1 MNLSATIRSS
11 LLASAIFAATGAI
24 ALAEDA
30 PAAPPPAPATTTA
43 PAATAVP
50 VPGDQGA
57 LPSSRVVATIDGVP
71 ITEFDLAAAEPDM
84 QQALAQFP
92 QDAQMAALVKG
103 VIDIRLMAKAAEAA
117 GLDKEP
123 ETAHL
128 LAYVHDR
135 ALRNAYL
142 TAKLQ
147 AAVTDET
154 LKARYAAAVA
164 KFVPQDELHAEHIL
178 VNTEEEAKAI
188 IAQLDQGGDFAAIAK
203 EKSTDTGS
211 GAAGGDL
218 GFFGQNAPMAK
229 PFVDAAFALEVG
241 QYTKT
246 PVKSDFGFHV
256 IKVLEKRKSS
266 PPSFEESKDG
276 LSRTMAREIIL
287 AEIDK
292 LHAAAKIEI
301 VAPPAA
307 AGEAAPPADAAA
319 PAASSPAPAPAA
331 TGAAPA
337 ATAPATTAP
346 AP

>member
-1 MNLSATIRSS
+1 MNLSATIRST

-30 PAAPPPAPATTTA
+30 PATPPSAPATTTA
-43 PAATAVP
+43 PAATAAP
-50 VPGDQGA
+50 AAGDQGA
-57 LPSSRVVATIDGVP
+57 QPSDRVVATIDGVP
-71 ITEFDLAAAEPDM
+71 ITEFDLAAAEPDL

-92 QDAQMAALVKG
+92 QGAQMAALVKG

-142 TAKLQ
+142 TVKLQ

-154 LKARYAAAVA
+154 LKARYASELA
-164 KFVPQDELHAEHIL
+164 KFVPEDQIHAVHIL

-203 EKSTDTGS
+203 EKSTDKGS

-218 GFFGQNAPMAK
+218 GFFGHGQMVKA
-229 PFVDAAFALEVG
+229 FEDAAFALDVG

-246 PVKSDFGFHV
+246 PVKSDFGYHV

-266 PPSFEESKDG
+266 PPSFDQRKEA
-276 LSRTMAREIIL
+276 LSRDLAREIIL

-301 VAPPAA
+301 VAAPVAPGA
-307 AGEAAPPADAAA
+307 AAPPADAAA
-319 PAASSPAPAPAA
+319 PAAGSQAPAPAA
-331 TGAAPA
+331 TDAAPA
-337 ATAPATTAP
+337 VTPPATTAP
-346 AP
+346 AQ